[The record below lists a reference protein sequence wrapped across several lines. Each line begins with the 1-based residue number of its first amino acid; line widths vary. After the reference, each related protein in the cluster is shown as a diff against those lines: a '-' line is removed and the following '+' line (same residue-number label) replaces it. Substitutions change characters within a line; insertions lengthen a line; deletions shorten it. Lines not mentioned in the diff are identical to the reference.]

1 MKTGSYPVQLSGEAF
16 DKVYN
21 NQVEMKSYMIGLA
34 LSQFL
39 WPTHY
44 AMY

>member
-1 MKTGSYPVQLSGEAF
+1 MTKSQLLE
-16 DKVYN
+16 KVYDN
-21 NQVEMKSYMIGLA
+21 VSEMKSYVYGIA

-44 AMY
+44 SMYSFSE